1 VRPGQQEARDLL
13 GAILRY
19 YRVKAGLTQK
29 ELAQKSGVSTST
41 ISEIER
47 GACGPA
53 SSTVLHLCEGLAIEP
68 DVLFDGS
75 TWNIEEQRWNVD
87 PEKYAAY
94 LAGAQ
99 EKVGSDVRR

>member
-19 YRVKAGLTQK
+19 YRVKADLTQR
-29 ELAQKSGVSTST
+29 ELAQKSGVSIST

-68 DVLFDGS
+68 DALFNGS
-75 TWNIEEQRWNVD
+75 TWNIEEQRWDVD

-99 EKVGSDVRR
+99 GEDGTDDRR